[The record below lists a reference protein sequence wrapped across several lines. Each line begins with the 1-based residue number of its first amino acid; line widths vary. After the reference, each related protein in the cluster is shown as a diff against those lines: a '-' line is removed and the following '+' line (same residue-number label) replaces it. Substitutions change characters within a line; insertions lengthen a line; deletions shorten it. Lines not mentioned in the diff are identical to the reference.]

1 LINVAEFIGKG
12 YLMVL
17 KMSFSKRFEI
27 SKLLTDAQS
36 LDTVIHQQFPKVITF
51 LAKKMQ
57 MDFEWNE
64 YCAKTR

>member
-1 LINVAEFIGKG
+1 
-12 YLMVL
+12 MVL